1 MQDAI
6 SLIGVIDNNQPT
18 LWQDCVRLDEGF
30 WQSIREHPVPV
41 REEAIQAIGARSLAI
56 DVYIWL
62 AYRLHS
68 LAKTT
73 PVSWLA
79 VHRQF
84 GAGFRFVRQIKPT
97 FLEALT
103 LALAV
108 YPEAHVDADKNGI
121 TLHPSPPAV
130 PHVAPVCTGMGLY

>member
-1 MQDAI
+1 MAQERRPPRLVLLGPLADPSDLPEA
-6 SLIGVIDNNQPT
+6 LGVHRASPGIPSSFT
-18 LWQDCVRLDEGF
+18 AFV
-30 WQSIREHPVPV
+30 
-41 REEAIQAIGARSLAI
+41 ARCPALTV

-62 AYRLHS
+62 ACRLHS